1 VPARKYRE
9 IADSLRERIVRGEW
23 LPGDVLPRMIDLAA
37 EYEVSRN
44 VIGAAIK
51 VLEVE
56 GHLWAVPRKGTVVQ
70 VPGAR
75 SRIQRGSVV
84 VRDEGGTVLGMDT
97 TPRGSYSF
105 PSSAHGLRWT
115 THGAPA
121 RSLEPAP
128 ERVAELLDVEPGAE
142 VLRRRRVTSPEGEPP
157 YQISDTWIHPAA
169 VDEAPR
175 VADEQ
180 PGPGGYLDRL
190 EEAGHGPMS
199 WREIARSRMPN
210 KEEATLLQIP
220 VDRAVMEIARVG
232 VSART
237 GAAIE
242 VTLCVIPGDRVEVVT
257 QIQRAQ
263 SARRPHDPT

>member
-1 VPARKYRE
+1 MPARKYGE
-9 IADSLRERIVRGEW
+9 VADSLRERIERGEW
-23 LPGDVLPRMIDLAA
+23 SPGDVLPRMVDLAN

-75 SRIQRGSVV
+75 SRIRRGSVV
-84 VRDEGGTVLGMDT
+84 VRDKGGTVRGMDT
-97 TPRGSYSF
+97 PQGSYSF

-115 THGAPA
+115 THGAPS
-121 RSLEPAP
+121 RSFEPAP
-128 ERVAELLDVEPGAE
+128 ERIAELLDVAPGTE
-142 VLRRRRVTSPEGEPP
+142 VLRRRRVTGPEGEPP
-157 YQISDTWIHPAA
+157 YQVSDTWIHPAA

-190 EEAGHGPMS
+190 EEAGHGPLS
-199 WREIARSRMPN
+199 WQEIARSRMPSE
-210 KEEATLLQIP
+210 EEATLLQIP
-220 VDRAVMEIARVG
+220 VDRAVMEIARLG
-232 VSART
+232 TSART
-237 GAAIE
+237 ATVIE
-242 VTLCVIPGDRVEVVT
+242 VTFCVIPGDRVEVVT
-257 QIQRAQ
+257 QIQRAR
-263 SARRPHDPT
+263 SARWPLQR